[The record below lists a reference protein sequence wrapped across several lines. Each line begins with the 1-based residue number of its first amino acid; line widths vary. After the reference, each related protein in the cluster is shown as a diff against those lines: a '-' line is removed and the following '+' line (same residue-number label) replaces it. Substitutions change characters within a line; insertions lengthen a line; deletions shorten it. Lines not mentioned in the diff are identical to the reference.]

1 MIELTVKISNVESKL
16 QKKFLSY
23 DEDIVLNIND
33 KKLKAYVD
41 QALKDF
47 EQSGKPDDVYVVIKM
62 TF

>member
-1 MIELTVKISNVESKL
+1 MIEVMVKISNAESKL
-16 QKKFLSY
+16 QKKFLLY

-33 KKLKAYVD
+33 KKLRSCVD

-47 EQSGKPDDVYVVIKM
+47 ELSGKPDDVLMTFKM